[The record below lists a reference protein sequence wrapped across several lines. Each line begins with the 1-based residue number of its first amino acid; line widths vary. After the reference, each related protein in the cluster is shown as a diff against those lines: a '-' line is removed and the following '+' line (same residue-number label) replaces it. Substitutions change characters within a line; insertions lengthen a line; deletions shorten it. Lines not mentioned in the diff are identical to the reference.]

1 MRTKRILTLLL
12 AALTAAAVFV
22 SCGEGSP
29 DTPKT
34 EGSAAPDAG
43 VTEAASTATE
53 TQELPNLPENLDFEG
68 YDFRVVARGTGK
80 WVCQDMYAAEM
91 TGEVLNDA
99 VLERN
104 RYVEDAL
111 HFSISQKLIDNDS
124 SLYSTIS
131 KAILSGE
138 DAYDL
143 LWVNS
148 TNIAKLSMEGLLVDL
163 AAVENLDL
171 SHSWWDSRAVQNLCV
186 NGCVYFTTGNI
197 SVMGN
202 YATYVISFNKT
213 LHAEYGL
220 DDLYGIVRDG
230 AWNYDC
236 FETMAKSISADLDG
250 NGTYDEHDLYG
261 FMTYGSD
268 YNGFLLSTGGSF
280 AKVDGGSI
288 TTNYN
293 NETVITVLEKLAA
306 LHEDRSCY
314 YFTSDDVANEI
325 FVSGRTLFCFRT
337 LINLNFYRDMETD
350 YGILP
355 TPKAD
360 ERQENYNCGV
370 HAYGLSLIG
379 MPVTSPEPSRT
390 GAILEMLAWKS
401 KELVTPAFYDKT
413 LKGKYFRDEESAEM
427 LDIVFESRLYDL
439 GYFGDWGKL
448 PSKLT
453 SQSAANKGDFAS
465 LFASYESAVAN
476 SLNDTVAAYS
486 ALR

>member
-1 MRTKRILTLLL
+1 MKTKRILSLLL
-12 AALTAAAVFV
+12 AALTAAAVFA
-22 SCGEGSP
+22 SCGESSP
-29 DTPKT
+29 DAPRPETT
-34 EGSAAPDAG
+34 APDAA
-43 VTEAASTATE
+43 VTDAAATE
-53 TQELPNLPENLDFEG
+53 TETEELPDLPENLDYNG
-68 YDFRVVARGTGK
+68 YDFRVIARGTGK
-80 WVCQDMYAAEM
+80 WTCQDMYAAEM

-111 HFSISQKLIDNDS
+111 HFTISQQLAESDAK
-124 SLYSTIS
+124 LYSAIS
-131 KAILSGE
+131 QAILAGE

-148 TNIAKLSMEGLLVDL
+148 TNIAKLSMAGLLADL

-171 SHSWWDSRAVQNLCV
+171 SHSWWDSRAVQNLRV
-186 NGCVYFTTGNI
+186 NGCVYFTTGDI
-197 SVMGN
+197 SVIGN

-213 LHAEYGL
+213 LHTKYGL
-220 DDLYGIVRDG
+220 DDLYAIVRSG
-230 AWNYDC
+230 AWDYDC
-236 FETMAKSISADLDG
+236 FETMAKSITADLDG

-268 YNGFLLSTGGSF
+268 YNGFLLSTGSSF
-280 AKVDGGSI
+280 ARIDGDSI

-293 NETVITVLEKLAA
+293 NETAITVLEKLAA
-306 LHEDRSCY
+306 LHGDQSCY
-314 YFTSDDVANEI
+314 FFRSDDVANEI
-325 FVSGRTLFCFRT
+325 FVGGRTLFCFRT

-360 ERQENYNCGV
+360 EKQENYNCGV

-379 MPVTSPEPSRT
+379 LPVTSPDTART

-439 GYFGDWGKL
+439 GYFGNWGQL
-448 PSKLT
+448 PSKLE

-465 LFASYESAVAN
+465 LFASCESAVAD